1 MPIQKILG
9 VTIGAILLIVTLSFL
24 LSWPVMVLW
33 NECLVPAIQGIN
45 EVTWLQAWGLSVLA
59 GFLFNKTTTVKE

>member
-9 VTIGAILLIVTLSFL
+9 VTIGAILLVVTLSFL

-33 NECLVPAIQGIN
+33 NECLVPAVQCIN
-45 EVTWLQAWGLSVLA
+45 EVTWLQAWGLSVLT

>member
-9 VTIGAILLIVTLSFL
+9 VTIGAILLVVTLSFL

-33 NECLVPAIQGIN
+33 NECLVPAVQGIN
-45 EVTWLQAWGLSVLA
+45 EVTWLQAWGLSVLT

>member
-1 MPIQKILG
+1 MSIQKILG
-9 VTIGAILLIVTLSFL
+9 VTIGAILLVVTLSFL

>member
-9 VTIGAILLIVTLSFL
+9 TLVGAILFAVTLSFL

>member
-9 VTIGAILLIVTLSFL
+9 VTIGAILLVVTLSFL

-33 NECLVPAIQGIN
+33 NECLVPAVQGIN

>member
-9 VTIGAILLIVTLSFL
+9 VTIGAILLVVTLSFL

-33 NECLVPAIQGIN
+33 NECLMPAVDGVH

>member
-9 VTIGAILLIVTLSFL
+9 VTIGAILLVVTLSFL

-33 NECLVPAIQGIN
+33 NECLVPAVDGVN

>member
-9 VTIGAILLIVTLSFL
+9 VTIGAILLVVTLSFL